1 MRYYMEQTATQ
12 AKRDIRYRKSIAML
26 WISITLSFTCAGPK
40 SDFFRMYD
48 AEPHAP
54 SYNTTMIKN
63 LEVMGPKIVDGGVNF
78 TLYSE
83 RATRVHLLIFDDPE
97 SKYPVQEFQ
106 MSRFG
111 NVWCV
116 FISGVGHGTYYG
128 YRAWGP
134 NFDYHPSWY
143 PGTLYGFKSDFDNQG
158 NRFNPNKLLLDPY
171 AKAVHRKHDWSK
183 GMAASGPYRHVDT
196 TAAAAKGV
204 VLRDNNYGWS
214 ADENAYWDRKQST
227 GSRRAKNSIIF
238 YEVHPKGISAAALP
252 GIPGLAND
260 YRARFPGTF
269 RGTGEL
275 APYLADLGITA
286 VEFLPVHEAG
296 NDGGYWKYWT
306 INFFAPEFAYA
317 YRAEKGSQ
325 VNEFRQMV
333 EQFHKYNI
341 EVIIDVV
348 YNHTGEGG
356 LWREKVPL
364 IEGNTPTNP
373 NDPSNFWG
381 YDPAETATILSYRG
395 IDNYSYY
402 ALTGPNR
409 EFYYDHTG
417 TGNMLR
423 TGHPPVRRMVIDSL
437 RYWVEQMHVD
447 GFRFDLSEVLEK
459 KDGQATNNW
468 NSYNYWKEWGSEA
481 YSSTNSTRRNM
492 AASMW
497 IINDPVLQRY
507 DTRIIAEP
515 WSIGGYR
522 FGDHPKA
529 YCYGPDGGTTFT
541 GYETGCSSL
550 DTTYSTGFG
559 YFEWSDLF
567 KRVAR
572 RIINHDD
579 YRLNSDSPIDFGG
592 ALTGSS
598 AKFSETWD
606 GRQPYHNVNKIT
618 AHDGFTMYDLLSYNA
633 KRNGVGPL
641 NPQGVDPYS
650 GDDGSNYSRDWGFN
664 ENLKRQNQRNLI
676 TLLMVSNGTPMLLG
690 GDEWM
695 RTQFGNN
702 NAYTAGSDN
711 QYNWY
716 RWGVWVADPYAYRMY
731 DYTRKLIRFR
741 KDNLWAFAKNSYP
754 AITSDM
760 SWHDIGASPNNC
772 DASFAGSTAWGG
784 TDKVIALCFKNPPTG
799 KKEIHI
805 AFNLGGTNTHN
816 INIPTGTWNV
826 VVDTQ
831 TYFEGFHATL
841 SGNYCPNSTD
851 STFNP
856 SAPKC
861 NTAVTGPG
869 TYALPPRSILILQK
883 Q

>member
-1 MRYYMEQTATQ
+1 MRTLNPQQ
-12 AKRDIRYRKSIAML
+12 IIRAVLLCILFVVK
-26 WISITLSFTCAGPK
+26 CAGPN

-54 SYNTTMIKN
+54 SFSTTQIKN
-63 LEVMGPKIVDGGVNF
+63 MEVMGPKIVDGGVNF
-78 TLYSE
+78 TLFSE

-116 FISGVGHGTYYG
+116 FINGVGHGTYYG
-128 YRAWGP
+128 YRVWGP

-143 PGTLYGFKSDFDNQG
+143 PGTLFGFKSDFDNQG

-183 GMAASGPYRHVDT
+183 GMAASGPYRHQDT
-196 TAAAAKGV
+196 TAAAAKGIV
-204 VLRDNNYGWS
+204 VRDDNYSWS
-214 ADENAYWDRKQST
+214 ATEQDYWQRKQST
-227 GSRRAKNSIIF
+227 TQRRARNSLIF
-238 YEVHPKGISAAALP
+238 YEVHPKGISAAALA
-252 GIPGLAND
+252 GIPGLPAD
-260 YRARFPGTF
+260 YHARFPGTY
-269 RGTGEL
+269 RGAGEL

-286 VEFLPVHEAG
+286 VEFLPIHEAG
-296 NDGGYWKYWT
+296 SDGGYWKYWT
-306 INFFAPEFAYA
+306 MNFFTPEFTYA
-317 YRAEKGSQ
+317 YRPEKGSQ
-325 VNEFRQMV
+325 VNEFRWMV

-364 IEGNTPTNP
+364 IEGNVPVNP
-373 NDPSNFWG
+373 NDPSNFWA
-381 YDPAETATILSYRG
+381 YDPAETATIMSYRG

-402 ALTGPNR
+402 ALTGPNK

-417 TGNMLR
+417 TGNMVR
-423 TGHPPVRRMVIDSL
+423 TGSPPVRRMVIDSL

-468 NSYNYWKEWGSEA
+468 SSYNYWKEWGSEA
-481 YSSTNSTRRNM
+481 YSSTNTTRRNM
-492 AASMW
+492 SASMW
-497 IINDPVLQRY
+497 IVNDPVLQRY

-529 YCYGPDGGTTFT
+529 YCYGTDGQHYA
-541 GYETGCSSL
+541 GYETGCASL
-550 DTTYSTGFG
+550 DTTYTTG
-559 YFEWSDLF
+559 YAWYEWSDLF
-567 KRVAR
+567 KRVSR
-572 RIINHDD
+572 RIVNNDD
-579 YRLNSDSPIDFGG
+579 YRLNSDSPVDFGG

-598 AKFSETWD
+598 AKFNETWD
-606 GRQPYHNVNKIT
+606 GRQPYHNINKIT
-618 AHDGFTMYDLLSYNA
+618 AHDGFTMYDLLSYNQ
-633 KRNGVGPL
+633 KRNGLGPL
-641 NPQGVDPYS
+641 NPDGVDPYS

-664 ENLKRQNQRNLI
+664 ENLKRQNFRNLLV
-676 TLLMVSNGTPMLLG
+676 LLMVANGSPMLLG

-702 NAYTAGSDN
+702 NAYTTGSDN

-716 RWGVWVADPYAYRMY
+716 RWGVWLADPYAYRMY
-731 DYTRKLIRFR
+731 DFTRKLIRFR
-741 KDNLWAFAKNSYP
+741 KDNLWAFAKTNYP
-754 AITSDM
+754 NMSDL

-772 DASFAGSTAWGG
+772 DSSPATGTTWGG
-784 TDKVIALCFKNPPTG
+784 SDKVISLCYKNPPTG
-799 KKEIHI
+799 KTEIFVV
-805 AFNLGGTNTHN
+805 FNLGGVNTHT
-816 INIPTGTWNV
+816 INLPTGTWNV
-826 VVDTQ
+826 VMNTEY
-831 TYFEGFHATL
+831 YFEGFHANL
-841 SGNYCPNSTD
+841 SGNYCANTSEA
-851 STFNP
+851 TFNP

-861 NTAVTGPG
+861 NATTVSG
-869 TYALPPRSILILQK
+869 TYSLPPRTVLILQK